1 MKAGFLAVESSFTNS
16 GSLIVIFTTLRCKK
30 VNYSIRILQN
40 QYIICIRSTTQTI
53 TNVQITY
60 LPTVPNFSCILSMEK
75 SGGRFST
82 KTVLFCKYNMVS
94 TPII

>member
-1 MKAGFLAVESSFTNS
+1 MKAGFLAVEDSFTNS
-16 GSLIVIFTTLRCKK
+16 GSLIVMFTTLRCRN
-30 VNYSIRILQN
+30 VNYSVRILQN
-40 QYIICIRSTTQTI
+40 QSMTCYRSTDYY
-53 TNVQITY
+53 NVQITY
-60 LPTVPNFSCILSMEK
+60 LPTVLNFSCRLSMEK